1 MHPREALRTEIKSQ
15 IRAALPAHAFVASS
29 LARDIPSSA
38 TLAAVVYTPSESIQK
53 ISANGEARA
62 GLPVKRMMTVT
73 LMIMA
78 IDSGDGETAM
88 AAADD
93 ASRLV
98 EIQLANSFSNLEL
111 TGTSSTVLTGE
122 RTGAQIEMSYSITHK
137 DNLRGDPA

>member
-1 MHPREALRTEIKSQ
+1 MHPREALRTEIKTQ
-15 IRAALPAHAFVASS
+15 LRAALPEHAYVASS

-98 EIQLANSFSNLEL
+98 EIQLAGSFSNLEL
-111 TGTSSTVLTGE
+111 TGSSSTVLTGE
-122 RTGAQIEMSYSITHK
+122 RTGAQVEMIYSITHK
-137 DNLRGDPA
+137 DDLRGDHA